1 MYMSKIRLEQ
11 NWEKSVIRY
20 FEMKLYLYYS
30 KAEKNNNRKKNK
42 KGIEFKAK
50 TTVSP

>member
-1 MYMSKIRLEQ
+1 MYMSKIKLEQ

-30 KAEKNNNRKKNK
+30 KATKKLK
-42 KGIEFKAK
+42 KAKEFKAK